1 MRKVL
6 LFAVVSL
13 LLLSCG
19 RKGRSG
25 EGEAFRGIYYWKTDF
40 VITPSDSAFL
50 SAHRID
56 RIYLRFFDVILSNKA
71 ITGYTGPVPNAT
83 VTFSSPKP
91 ESIEIVPVVFIT
103 LEALK
108 DMTVSGRT
116 GESAGKIFSRI
127 DAMCRS
133 HGLGPLR
140 EIQIDCDWTI
150 TTRRSYFDFLSTLR
164 NLAHDQR
171 LQLSTTIRFHQL
183 TQPVPPAD
191 RGVLMVYNTGDVTRL
206 DCEKPILNLDDV
218 KPYVHHLD
226 DYHLPL
232 SAAYPLFTWRVLFRG
247 GKEEAI
253 RKKLLEDDNI
263 DAVIGLPANLFYSTG
278 IPVCILVLKKCRKN
292 DKILFINA
300 SGEEHYEKGKR
311 QNYLRDEDVKK
322 IVETYQFRK
331 EETRFSRLVSLQE
344 IKENDYNLNITRYV
358 NLSKDEEP
366 IDLEAV
372 TKQLKECD
380 DKIAEAQDKL
390 NVFLKELGLEEI

>member
-140 EIQIDCDWTI
+140 EIQIDCDYTER
-150 TTRRSYFDFLSTLR
+150 TKDGYFALCKALRAFLEPKGISLTSTLR
-164 NLAHDQR
+164 L
-171 LQLSTTIRFHQL
+171 HQL
-183 TQPVPPAD
+183 RDAAPPVDA
-191 RGVLMVYNTGDVTRL
+191 VSLMLYNTDNFRRADVDNSILNPQTVKTYLKGDYPLPASVALPLYSWGIWMRDGSFRAILHKSEYSDTLLYKAGEDNRYTVIRDHIVEGHDLREGDVIRM
-206 DCEKPILNLDDV
+206 ESSPIEVVTEVQEYARRYLGSRSVIL
-218 KPYVHHLD
+218 YHLD
-226 DYHLPL
+226 SL
-232 SAAYPLFTWRVLFRG
+232 SLSRYSFDQI
-247 GKEEAI
+247 E
-253 RKKLLEDDNI
+253 KL
-263 DAVIGLPANLFYSTG
+263 YSH
-278 IPVCILVLKKCRKN
+278 
-292 DKILFINA
+292 A
-300 SGEEHYEKGKR
+300 S
-311 QNYLRDEDVKK
+311 D
-322 IVETYQFRK
+322 
-331 EETRFSRLVSLQE
+331 
-344 IKENDYNLNITRYV
+344 
-358 NLSKDEEP
+358 
-366 IDLEAV
+366 
-372 TKQLKECD
+372 
-380 DKIAEAQDKL
+380 
-390 NVFLKELGLEEI
+390 